1 LVGDSAVRFRPEK
14 VRVPAEPIDIALASL
29 GLGVWP

>member
-14 VRVPAEPIDIALASL
+14 VRVPAEPIFKN
-29 GLGVWP
+29 